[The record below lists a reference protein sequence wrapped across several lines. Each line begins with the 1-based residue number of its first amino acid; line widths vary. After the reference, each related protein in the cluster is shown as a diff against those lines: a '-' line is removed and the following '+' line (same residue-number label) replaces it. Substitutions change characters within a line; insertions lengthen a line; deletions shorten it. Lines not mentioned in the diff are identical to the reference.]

1 MNVWIVQVYL
11 LEASTNIL
19 RTFTD
24 FIYLPCEG
32 LDAQIPTDI
41 HVTVKRKGT
50 LVNSMIIPIVN
61 TRRNGV

>member
-1 MNVWIVQVYL
+1 MSLFIRNLNECLV
-11 LEASTNIL
+11 
-19 RTFTD
+19 
-24 FIYLPCEG
+24 IYLPCEG